1 MFSFK
6 GGDRYNNGLDYK
18 CSAVLCDDCS
28 IQPVLILWVF
38 FFLLPNGY
46 AACVHGNGFVAS
58 VKDPCCAGVCV
69 QHFVLC
75 VGV

>member
-28 IQPVLILWVF
+28 IQPVLFCGCF
-38 FFLLPNGY
+38 FFCCLMGMLL
-46 AACVHGNGFVAS
+46 
-58 VKDPCCAGVCV
+58 VCMEM
-69 QHFVLC
+69 VLWL
-75 VGV
+75 V